1 MNVDLWI
8 TQPYLSIL
16 LFVEIFMHFTN
27 SRRVHIMCLA
37 IALMNKMTFG
47 LLPGTW
53 EQILDFKAMISCT
66 LISTGNSIKCET
78 CIPLR
83 LFLDLLFSK
92 RSFMKLEFKWFD
104 DQRPLKQG
112 VIHLVR
118 TQDFPKNIFTNN
130 RYLNTLFWVFPVFHS
145 ELQLQKD

>member
-1 MNVDLWI
+1 
-8 TQPYLSIL
+8 
-16 LFVEIFMHFTN
+16 
-27 SRRVHIMCLA
+27 MCLA

-92 RSFMKLEFKWFD
+92 RSFMKLEFK
-104 DQRPLKQG
+104 
-112 VIHLVR
+112 
-118 TQDFPKNIFTNN
+118 
-130 RYLNTLFWVFPVFHS
+130 
-145 ELQLQKD
+145 